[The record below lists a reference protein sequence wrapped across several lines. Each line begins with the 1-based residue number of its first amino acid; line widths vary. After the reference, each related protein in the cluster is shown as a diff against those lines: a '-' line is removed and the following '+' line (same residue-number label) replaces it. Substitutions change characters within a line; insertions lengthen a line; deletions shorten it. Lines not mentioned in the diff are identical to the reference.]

1 MELVTNKG
9 NDNAYHSHVNWHA
22 APRAID
28 GPDGPEDD
36 CCESER
42 FALLFSHHRLTKR
55 APHMPSRLAGH
66 NPQHGQAPAGRPGSD
81 SPAPVIDSLAL
92 FGNAEVLLIEH
103 RGLTYTL
110 RKTRNGKLI
119 LTK

>member
-1 MELVTNKG
+1 
-9 NDNAYHSHVNWHA
+9 
-22 APRAID
+22 
-28 GPDGPEDD
+28 
-36 CCESER
+36 
-42 FALLFSHHRLTKR
+42 
-55 APHMPSRLAGH
+55 MPSRIAADS
-66 NPQHGQAPAGRPGSD
+66 PQHGQAPAGRPGAD
-81 SPAPVIDSLAL
+81 GPAPVIDSLAL